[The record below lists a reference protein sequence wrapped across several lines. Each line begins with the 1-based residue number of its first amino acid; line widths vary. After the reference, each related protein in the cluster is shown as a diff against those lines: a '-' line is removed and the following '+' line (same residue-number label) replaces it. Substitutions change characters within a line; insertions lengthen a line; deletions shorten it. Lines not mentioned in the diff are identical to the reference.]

1 MAANLLCQHLTCQTL
16 FYFSSSYNINV
27 KFKTLQ
33 KDLVSISINPLFR
46 DKKKKRKEE
55 RRKERKKK
63 RLKKSENETDLYPG

>member
-46 DKKKKRKEE
+46 DKKKKKKKKKKEERKEE
-55 RRKERKKK
+55 RKKEKK
-63 RLKKSENETDLYPG
+63 T